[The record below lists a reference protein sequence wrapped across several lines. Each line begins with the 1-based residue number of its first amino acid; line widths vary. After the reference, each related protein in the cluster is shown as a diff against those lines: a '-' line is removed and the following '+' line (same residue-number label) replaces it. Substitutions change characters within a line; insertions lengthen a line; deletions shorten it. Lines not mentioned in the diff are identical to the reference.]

1 MKIKICGLTRPQDVA
16 LACELGAD
24 VCGFIL
30 APSPRQVSWETL
42 LELQS
47 SVPTSVLT
55 VAVMVNPSQPEVDR
69 ALTLVDRVQL
79 HGQEPPEFCRRYGR
93 RAWKALR
100 VRQPADLEDL
110 EDYSDVGAF
119 LLDSFMEG
127 VAGGTGQTFPW
138 SYLNGCRFARTTFLA
153 GGLDPGNVADAFRV
167 PSIQGLDVA
176 SGVEA
181 APGQKDPAKMREFFA
196 AFKNAAVEQ

>member
-1 MKIKICGLTRPQDVA
+1 
-16 LACELGAD
+16 
-24 VCGFIL
+24 
-30 APSPRQVSWETL
+30 
-42 LELQS
+42 
-47 SVPTSVLT
+47 VPTSVLT

-69 ALTLVDRVQL
+69 VLTLVDRVQL
-79 HGQEPPEFCRRYGR
+79 HGQEPPDFCRRYGR

-100 VRQPADLEDL
+100 VRRPADLEDL
-110 EDYSDVGAF
+110 EAYSDVGAF

-138 SYLNGCRFARTTFLA
+138 SYLNGRRFARTTFLA
-153 GGLDPGNVADAFRV
+153 GGLDPGNVADALRV
-167 PSIQGLDVA
+167 PSIQGLDIA

-196 AFKNAAVEQ
+196 ALKGAAMEQ